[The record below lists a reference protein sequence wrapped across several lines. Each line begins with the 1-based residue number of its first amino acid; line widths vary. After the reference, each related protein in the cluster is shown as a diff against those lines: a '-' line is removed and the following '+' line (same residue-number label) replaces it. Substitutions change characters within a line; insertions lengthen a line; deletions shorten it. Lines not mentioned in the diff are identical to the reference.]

1 MGDCPCPPW
10 VIRSGT
16 GSGTGGTV
24 TLAYEYPVGLNVF
37 SIGTGW
43 VAGPWSRGTWGSSY
57 STGIGQQLRLWSN
70 DNFGFDLVI
79 APRGAPVFYWK
90 DSTGVSTKAQYL
102 STLANATTAVVD
114 AATFLIGAA
123 SITVTAAN
131 APYIYP
137 YMVITGTGIPT
148 GTKVSSTYITGSTTV
163 PITSIIT
170 DLNIDMIGRSKPAG
184 DTKPANKVL
193 TGPDEVYVIGSKMQS
208 TQLGQ
213 ISEKVNAEYLKL
225 AFNYKYDDPN
235 DTERIFYRSDHYNY
249 ARKGIPI
256 IFYFDGVHEDYH
268 GLGDEVS
275 KIDFQKMEKIV
286 RTVYLTMWEL
296 SGLPK
301 RPVVD
306 KPLNR

>member
-1 MGDCPCPPW
+1 VLKNEYVVCSAHYDHIGLNNNPNATDK
-10 VIRSGT
+10 VFNGADDD
-16 GSGTGGTV
+16 GSGTV
-24 TLAYEYPVGLNVF
+24 SILAMAEALAKAPKKPKRSTLFVWHCGEEKGL
-37 SIGTGW
+37 
-43 VAGPWSRGTWGSSY
+43 WGSDFY
-57 STGIGQQLRLWSN
+57 TSN
-70 DNFGFDLVI
+70 
-79 APRGAPVFYWK
+79 P
-90 DSTGVSTKAQYL
+90 
-102 STLANATTAVVD
+102 
-114 AATFLIGAA
+114 
-123 SITVTAAN
+123 
-131 APYIYP
+131 
-137 YMVITGTGIPT
+137 
-148 GTKVSSTYITGSTTV
+148 TV